1 MNKIGAYLDFHAQAL
16 ALRSRR
22 NEVLA
27 SNIANAATPNFKA
40 RDLDFDT
47 EIRHHIGVGPL
58 DMQLSGNLGSG
69 SPPGSGYGTETGYVN
84 GTGANS
90 SWTNTGGSSGGGG
103 SSPGSFSYDRGTI
116 SNSPTFTTSTFGD
129 DTWVSQPSPVIVLGP
144 DNPEQPVYSSSG
156 SGSSGG
162 NKTLQTLGTIASIA
176 APFIKCDIRVKTDIS
191 PLETTDITDDLA
203 EVAFF
208 VKELRECS

>member
-1 MNKIGAYLDFHAQAL
+1 MSWDWLGGGADFL
-16 ALRSRR
+16 TGGL
-22 NEVLA
+22 
-27 SNIANAATPNFKA
+27 T
-40 RDLDFDT
+40 DFDNKGSSGYNWMT
-47 EIRHHIGVGPL
+47 GGLTSQFDPIGGGS
-58 DMQLSGNLGSG
+58 DNKWGSGNPFTNPTNWSNALKAAQ
-69 SPPGSGYGTETGYVN
+69 T
-84 GTGANS
+84 
-90 SWTNTGGSSGGGG
+90 WTNTGGSSGGGG
-103 SSPGSFSYDRGTI
+103 GSPGSFSYDRGTI

-208 VKELRECS
+208 VKGLRECS